1 MSLTRTTAPSVE
13 PVSLALAKLNCRVD
27 TTDKDALFA
36 VYIQSAREFVE
47 GLTGKALITQTWRQ
61 QLDAFPA
68 EGIKL
73 LKPPVQAITSVTY
86 IDTAGMQ
93 QTLATNAYVLD
104 SAVSPGWLMP
114 AYGTTWPATHDDVIN
129 AVEVT
134 FTAGYSDDSTR
145 IPAKI
150 IRWMLNDITTAHDNP
165 GAIDPTGKVLAM
177 PDRYVDRLLDEFI
190 EYGLHP

>member
-1 MSLTRTTAPSVE
+1 MSLTRITAPAAE
-13 PVSLALAKLNCRVD
+13 PVSLALARLNCRVD
-27 TTDKDALFA
+27 TNDKDALFA

-47 GLTGKALITQTWRQ
+47 GLTGKALITQTWLQ
-61 QLDAFPA
+61 KLDAFPA

-73 LKPPVQAITSVTY
+73 LKPPVQAITSVVY
-86 IDTAGMQ
+86 VDAAGVQ
-93 QTLATNAYVLD
+93 QTMASNAYVLD
-104 SAVSPGWLMP
+104 AAVSPGWLMP
-114 AYGTTWPATHDDVIN
+114 ADGTTWPATDDVIN
-129 AVEVT
+129 AVEIT
-134 FTAGYSDDSTR
+134 FTAGYGADSTN

-177 PDRYVDRLLDEFI
+177 PDRYVDRLLDEYI